1 MQTDGG
7 EGKWKVPRISSSL
20 FSQQTEIKGGDGFG
34 TWRILYVRL
43 GQWATLMVICSLYIY
58 SRLARQDLEDM
69 LFRCMCG
76 F

>member
-20 FSQQTEIKGGDGFG
+20 FSQKTEIEGGDGFG
-34 TWRILYVRL
+34 IWRILYVHL
-43 GQWATLMVICSLYIY
+43 GQWAKLMVICSVDIY
-58 SRLARQDLEDM
+58 SRLARQDLKIC
-69 LFRCMCG
+69 FSGVCV